1 MVATT
6 AGDEKKPFRIE
17 YVLNSGNMMKVEP
30 KLTTTRAAAR
40 GGIATILAGPDCV
53 KYEVHRAVLTQHSG
67 YFKKALEG
75 PWKEAEEGVIRLDD
89 VEPETCRS
97 GSHPGVLSINRRL

>member
-53 KYEVHRAVLTQHSG
+53 K
-67 YFKKALEG
+67 
-75 PWKEAEEGVIRLDD
+75 
-89 VEPETCRS
+89 
-97 GSHPGVLSINRRL
+97 